1 MAAGCTASGFQADRA
16 WNRGVEGVG
25 TAGLGICWS
34 QGLEEQAQPEAES
47 EGQETREGGL
57 WHDLVPLTGFPPN
70 NEQVVCQQRKR
81 SVFSHLCF
89 CGCLFVS
96 EETHV
101 TVSPELRCVA

>member
-57 WHDLVPLTGFPPN
+57 WHDLVPLTGFLSN
-70 NEQVVCQQRKR
+70 NEQVACQPRKPIYFNELVFCWR
-81 SVFSHLCF
+81 S
-89 CGCLFVS
+89 FVS

-101 TVSPELRCVA
+101 TVSPELRCWA